1 MDTMKEMQAIVF
13 AHIENAYFCHFLLI
27 YIN

>member
-1 MDTMKEMQAIVF
+1 MDKMKEMQAIVF
-13 AHIENAYFCHFLLI
+13 AHIENVYFYHFLLI